1 MTSKILPFAPKQ
13 FYYRNGTLVG
23 HIRAKGM
30 HTNLLVTVKFSPDN
44 RFGFAGV
51 LKGSMEMLAVDVGQ
65 IPVWHESALV
75 GGKPVLKV
83 SGRKGK
89 GIATVD
95 QLGLRSV
102 SKAAPLVCTYSHLDP
117 KLRGFGAVTRLR
129 RDDGKYLLICGR
141 GIKNVHVWEFIPSPE
156 HDSPPKWTCLYD
168 VTTNGVSIEALAFR
182 ERLLPYDPSAIS
194 TMPIYKLEMYSKSS
208 GNGIRVWD
216 LSHFDEDSNISSNKI
231 PYEDIPTTADCRA
244 FSENGEMAFGGTY
257 SFATMKLES
266 PKETLRF
273 SQFLSL

>member
-1 MTSKILPFAPKQ
+1 
-13 FYYRNGTLVG
+13 
-23 HIRAKGM
+23 M

-51 LKGSMEMLAVDVGQ
+51 MKGSMEMLAIDVGQ

-75 GGKPVLKV
+75 GGKPVPKV
-83 SGRKGK
+83 TGRKGK
-89 GIATVD
+89 GAITVD

-129 RDDGKYLLICGR
+129 SEDGRYLLICGR
-141 GIKNVHVWEFIPSPE
+141 GIKNVHVWQFTSSSE
-156 HDSPPKWTCLYD
+156 HDVSPKWTCLYD
-168 VTTNGVSIEALAFR
+168 VTTNGVSIEALGFR
-182 ERLLPYDPSAIS
+182 ERLVQPDPSVIS
-194 TMPIYKLEMYSKSS
+194 SVPTFKLEMYSKSS

-216 LSHFDEDSNISSNKI
+216 LSHFDEESNINSNKI
-231 PYEDIPTTADCRA
+231 PYEDIPTSTDCRA

-257 SFATMKLES
+257 SFATMKLDS
-266 PKETLRF
+266 PKDTLR
-273 SQFLSL
+273 